1 MRRRLLSKGEQA
13 ALELLARVGTKT
25 IPTPVDAIAKALGA
39 MITYEALDRDI
50 AGILFRDDKRTVIG
64 VNSAHAVVR
73 QRFTIAHELGHL
85 QLHKGHSVHVD
96 RVRVNFRDVNSSTAH
111 DREEIAANAFAAA
124 LLMPPELVVETV
136 AQYMQKAPGLTID
149 ELTESLSERFR
160 VSRQAMEY
168 RLKNLGFISPW

>member
-1 MRRRLLSKGEQA
+1 LNKGEQA
-13 ALELLARVGTKT
+13 AQELLAQISTKT
-25 IPTPVDAIAKALGA
+25 IPVPVEVIAKKLGA
-39 MITYEALDRDI
+39 TITYEALDRDI
-50 AGILFRDDKRTVIG
+50 AGILFRDDRRTVIG

-96 RVRVNFRDVNSSTAH
+96 RVRVNFRDINSSTAQ

-124 LLMPPELVVETV
+124 LLMPAELVIETV
-136 AQYMQKAPGLTID
+136 ASSLQKVPGITID
-149 ELTESLSERFR
+149 ELTDSLSDRFR
-160 VSRQAMEY
+160 VSRQAMEF